1 MDKVKRVQDL
11 VAERHMTLYQL
22 TQVSGI
28 SDSTLR
34 STRRRG
40 GQLTVDTI
48 ERICDALDI
57 TLSEFFAEQG
67 CSSASIA
74 KDGRLP

>member
-28 SDSTLR
+28 TDSTLR

-57 TLSEFFAEQG
+57 TLCDFCAEQG

>member
-1 MDKVKRVQDL
+1 MDTVRRVQDL

-22 TQVSGI
+22 TQFSGI

-57 TLSEFFAEQG
+57 TLSEFFAEQA
-67 CSSASIA
+67 CRSVSSA

>member
-57 TLSEFFAEQG
+57 TLSEFFAKQG
-67 CSSASIA
+67 CRSVSSA

>member
-1 MDKVKRVQDL
+1 MDIVKRVQDL

-22 TQVSGI
+22 TQFSGI
-28 SDSTLR
+28 SGSTLR
-34 STRRRG
+34 STRRRS

-57 TLSEFFAEQG
+57 TLSEFFAKQG
-67 CSSASIA
+67 CRSVSSA

>member
-40 GQLTVDTI
+40 GQLTVDT
-48 ERICDALDI
+48 
-57 TLSEFFAEQG
+57 LSL
-67 CSSASIA
+67 IHI
-74 KDGRLP
+74 